1 MQAEFHIRFMAQT
14 NEMRSRCPISMSL
27 DIFGDRWSL
36 LIVRDLLFT
45 GASSFSDFQGAEE
58 AIATNIL
65 SDRLERLA
73 RHGILAVTP
82 DPADG
87 RKKRYALTAKGRELG
102 PVLCEIIQWSAR
114 HHDTAAPPQVV
125 QAMAADRDGFLQA
138 LADRSASRPQDRPN
152 DDT

>member
-1 MQAEFHIRFMAQT
+1 MADEAAT
-14 NEMRSRCPISMSL
+14 ERTIEPNWRSHCPISMSL

-36 LIVRDLLFT
+36 LIVRDLLFK
-45 GASSFSDFQGAEE
+45 GATCFSDFQGAEE

-73 RHGILAVTP
+73 RHDIIEARP
-82 DPADG
+82 DPGDG

-114 HHDTAAPPQVV
+114 HHDTAAPPEVMK
-125 QAMAADRDGFLQA
+125 AMAEDRDGFLRM
-138 LADRSASRPQDRPN
+138 LAGGATAGPTAPGTNTQD
-152 DDT
+152 